1 MFAWRSTNRGEGVL
15 HTLTPLRVVTA
26 FTPIRVFLSCHG
38 CLSGRHWSRRLLKT
52 STLSQSGRTSSPA
65 PLYLGIWDPRSGIR
79 DLGSGIHTGGM
90 QDKNCSR
97 EGDKEWMRWKSQKL
111 QTLQTSSTLICC
123 CRPTCSAD
131 MSYSLQFNAMVGT
144 TADVPLKVSSKCE
157 VQTLLDKVKL

>member
-1 MFAWRSTNRGEGVL
+1 MLYTDPPPSGHWL
-15 HTLTPLRVVTA
+15 HTDQKY
-26 FTPIRVFLSCHG
+26 F
-38 CLSGRHWSRRLLKT
+38 
-52 STLSQSGRTSSPA
+52 SPA
-65 PLYLGIWDPRSGIR
+65 TDDPQGDTGPAGSLRLQLSHNRVARALLPLSIWASGIR

-131 MSYSLQFNAMVGT
+131 MSYSKQCNAMVGT
-144 TADVPLKVSSKCE
+144 TADVPLKVPSKFE
-157 VQTLLDKVKL
+157 VQTLLDRVKL

>member
-1 MFAWRSTNRGEGVL
+1 MFAWRSTNRGEAAL

-26 FTPIRVFLSCHG
+26 FTPIRVFLSCHDDRQG
-38 CLSGRHWSRRLLKT
+38 DTGPAGSLRLQLSHNRVARALLRL
-52 STLSQSGRTSSPA
+52 S
-65 PLYLGIWDPRSGIR
+65 IWGSGIR
-79 DLGSGIHTGGM
+79 DLGSGIHTVGM

-131 MSYSLQFNAMVGT
+131 MSYSKQCNAMVGT
-144 TADVPLKVSSKCE
+144 TADVPLKVPSKFE
-157 VQTLLDKVKL
+157 VQTLLDRVKL